1 MFPNIDNIMPAM
13 DRLAQMHDNSLQG
26 ETSIIIVGFRLLN
39 LVLFRLQY
47 IQKDGYIAVTVE
59 QPFDGLSDVSVL

>member
-47 IQKDGYIAVTVE
+47 IQKGGYIAVTVE